1 VRERVH
7 NDRVHSA
14 LDQVDIVSRNWL
26 KSGLALLRGQPEG
39 AIELPM
45 TSVVTELGDAVV
57 AAVDNVV
64 ELTAD
69 YGFDFRQ
76 QAEAAARKARRDM
89 IGLSIGWGFLSLVV
103 ALTFAYSLTK
113 PIRLA
118 TAIAE
123 HVASGDFTDKISLGR
138 RDDLGRLLRSL
149 ATMQVS
155 LKARAAQQAESA
167 AAKERMR
174 AEQEQLRRDVTSN
187 LAAAFEEKVGKL
199 VLDLESAATR
209 LEVTAHTVSDSAE
222 HANKQAA
229 IVAHNAGQATTN
241 VEAVSGATK
250 ELVAS
255 GQDMFALVRNS
266 MKSIGQAV
274 QGTRQADIPWSCS
287 PMARKKSAISS
298 S

>member
-1 VRERVH
+1 
-7 NDRVHSA
+7 
-14 LDQVDIVSRNWL
+14 
-26 KSGLALLRGQPEG
+26 
-39 AIELPM
+39 M
-45 TSVVTELGDAVV
+45 
-57 AAVDNVV
+57 
-64 ELTAD
+64 
-69 YGFDFRQ
+69 
-76 QAEAAARKARRDM
+76 
-89 IGLSIGWGFLSLVV
+89 
-103 ALTFAYSLTK
+103 TK

-138 RDDLGRLLRSL
+138 RDDLRRLLRSL

-174 AEQEQLRRDVTSN
+174 AEQKQLRRDVTSN